1 MTIIFPY
8 QNFVNIFTL
17 NKQFKHFKH
26 WIVIVHLLA
35 LKLLYIKISNFNYL
49 PNIIYIYILST
60 GIVLCR
66 VSIMYLYI
74 TGKKIKTIENK
85 NKATFSNFLQVNRQL
100 Q

>member
-26 WIVIVHLLA
+26 WIAIVHLLA

-49 PNIIYIYILST
+49 PNVIYIYIYYPQ
-60 GIVLCR
+60 VLYYVGYPLCTCILQ
-66 VSIMYLYI
+66 V
-74 TGKKIKTIENK
+74 KKIKTIENE

-100 Q
+100 